1 MKVLLCLG
9 WICIVIRFFFRFIFD
24 CVVFIE
30 GFFDFFLLLFFDI
43 FLGEG
48 KVNMIGR
55 RFFVFSLIC
64 IKYSVLV
71 VYIFFCIKK
80 IE

>member
-1 MKVLLCLG
+1 MKVLMCMG
-9 WICIVIRFFFRFIFD
+9 SICIVIRFFFRFIFD

-64 IKYSVLV
+64 INI
-71 VYIFFCIKK
+71 VY
-80 IE
+80 